1 MSSATLAGRR
11 VTDAD
16 VATGAHTDAVS
27 AARTPAAD
35 AALPRRIRAWA
46 YGLGFSSCGIATLG
60 PAESAPYY
68 EAWLEAGHAGAM
80 RYMHRYKRQRRDPR
94 VVHRGVVSA
103 IVVTMDYGG
112 RSPSGPIARY
122 ARGADYHGVL
132 GARLAALHELLTA
145 DVGGPVVGK
154 VVVDSTP
161 LLERDL
167 ARRAGLGWFG
177 KNTMLIDPERGS
189 FFVLGALLVDLPLA
203 ADAPFTA
210 DRCGTCTRCLDAC
223 PTDALV
229 APRVLDAR
237 RCISYLTIELH
248 GPIPVELRSLIGEL
262 VVGCDICQDVCPF
275 NVKFATQL
283 AEPVLKPRPDL
294 ESPSLMEWM
303 RMTPD
308 EWAIFAAGSP
318 IERTGRAGFLRNV
331 AVALGNRGLPD
342 AVPALVAALSD
353 KEPLVR
359 GHAAWALGRIGTPAA
374 RDALVSTQSMETD
387 AWVLTEIAL
396 ASGAGYA

>member
-11 VTDAD
+11 ATDAD

-27 AARTPAAD
+27 AGRTPAAD
-35 AALPRRIRAWA
+35 AALSRRIRAWA

-60 PAESAPYY
+60 PAESAPCY

-103 IVVTMDYGG
+103 IVVSMDYGG

-132 GARLAALHELLTA
+132 GARLAALHEKLTA
-145 DVGGPVVGK
+145 DAGTPVVGK

-248 GPIPVELRSLIGEL
+248 GPIPPDLRPAVGEL

-275 NVKFATQL
+275 NLKFATAL
-283 AEPVLKPRPDL
+283 AEPDLRPRPDL
-294 ESPSLMEWM
+294 ESPSLVEWM
-303 RMTPD
+303 GMTPD
-308 EWAIFAAGSP
+308 AWARFAAGSP

-342 AVPALVAALSD
+342 AVPALIGALAD
-353 KEPLVR
+353 GEPLVR
-359 GHAAWALGRIGTPAA
+359 GHSAWALGRIGGVAASEALGSRESVEADDVVLAELGAA
-374 RDALVSTQSMETD
+374 R
-387 AWVLTEIAL
+387 IAV
-396 ASGAGYA
+396 GG